1 MIRKLLVTAAL
12 AASFVA
18 PAYAATTYYVAQDA
32 KSHKCSV
39 TTKKPDGT
47 KVMEIGSTGFNTK
60 AAATAA
66 MKAEAA
72 CSA

>member
-1 MIRKLLVTAAL
+1 MIRKLFVTAAL

-39 TTKKPDGT
+39 TTKKPDG
-47 KVMEIGSTGFNTK
+47 KLMMEIGTAGFNTK
-60 AAATAA
+60 AAATTA
-66 MKAEAA
+66 MKADTA